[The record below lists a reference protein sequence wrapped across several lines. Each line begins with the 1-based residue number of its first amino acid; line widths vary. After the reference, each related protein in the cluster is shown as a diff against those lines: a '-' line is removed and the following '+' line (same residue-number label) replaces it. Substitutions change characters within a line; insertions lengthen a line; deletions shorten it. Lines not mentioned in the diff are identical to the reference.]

1 MRRAS
6 PRQEGRAGLR
16 GMTRD
21 DPGLSPAPLDPDGG
35 DTAGTRL
42 GSSPPLPASRRG
54 AGVRWCILC
63 DILCDRR
70 GRAAYIIPAGRTRT
84 PHYIRDR
91 APAGPRG
98 SFAGGRGNR
107 GREKGRDPAA
117 APAEPL
123 VNPLPVAFTRHGTFP
138 ERANVPPTSGNSHRG
153 AARTRTLAHAPRR
166 GAGCPRTHTHFSR
179 VRHPRGDALAAG
191 AHPLPPSL
199 RYLQRP
205 ALRRAGWPRAPP
217 RLGAPPIRSRG
228 AGGRDES
235 PVGSAPPRA
244 PLPGGDHAHSPPQE
258 AITQGSLLLICIH
271 LQAGYSPHFLTACHR
286 QRPVPAVSPSCVG
299 SAGRAAGRGA
309 SGTVPVPASARSRRH
324 RGDLPVRR
332 FYSPAGFPRWRPP
345 AALPS
350 IYPHSPGRHSER
362 RPQTPPLPR

>member
-1 MRRAS
+1 MSRGEPRPPAHGDKPCWPAAGRDPGPGALGRRGLPPASPPACRSSRGHPPPGTRTPSPSVPSASGSLSRRKAVRRAS
-6 PRQEGRAGLR
+6 PRQEGRGGLR

-35 DTAGTRL
+35 DTAGTRR

-166 GAGCPRTHTHFSR
+166 GAGCPRTHTHFPR

-217 RLGAPPIRSRG
+217 PPWC
-228 AGGRDES
+228 
-235 PVGSAPPRA
+235 PPH
-244 PLPGGDHAHSPPQE
+244 PLPG
-258 AITQGSLLLICIH
+258 
-271 LQAGYSPHFLTACHR
+271 R
-286 QRPVPAVSPSCVG
+286 
-299 SAGRAAGRGA
+299 
-309 SGTVPVPASARSRRH
+309 
-324 RGDLPVRR
+324 
-332 FYSPAGFPRWRPP
+332 
-345 AALPS
+345 
-350 IYPHSPGRHSER
+350 R
-362 RPQTPPLPR
+362 RPR